1 MHSRGYRQVPGN
13 RRVLISAPRQSVSH
27 EISMI
32 TIVFSGGGPL
42 PHTTGIVW
50 PVFRQI
56 GHISWNRVLS
66 SRILTAKVSAYGAR
80 PLPCPHPP
88 GRFPPRSTAR
98 GERENGVF
106 SCVQPLALPH
116 EFSRV
121 RPATNLTHQN
131 LQKDGSRHYSA
142 GYSSS
147 VHQTSSTVSS
157 GSTWSAYVWGVVPAS
172 IHMVST
178 GWSEMR

>member
-1 MHSRGYRQVPGN
+1 
-13 RRVLISAPRQSVSH
+13 
-27 EISMI
+27 MI
-32 TIVFSGGGPL
+32 PIVFSGGGPL

-116 EFSRV
+116 ERSTPLHDLPRDPRQNPQNKIQWSISGGFHLIFADPDVERQP
-121 RPATNLTHQN
+121 RRATVEEEVHVLTRA
-131 LQKDGSRHYSA
+131 S
-142 GYSSS
+142 
-147 VHQTSSTVSS
+147 QTS
-157 GSTWSAYVWGVVPAS
+157 A
-172 IHMVST
+172 
-178 GWSEMR
+178 